1 MTEAEA
7 REIVER
13 YEALVVL
20 LARQPFHRL
29 ISDRELVDEHRV
41 VINREMVQ
49 LQALHSWGNHE
60 GSGAYYDEFLSFQQN
75 DLSAISLPGQQTHTT

>member
-13 YEALVVL
+13 YEALVAN

-29 ISDRELVDEHRV
+29 ISDRELVEEHRV
-41 VINREMVQ
+41 VIVSGMIQ
-49 LQALHSWGNHE
+49 LQALHSWSSHE
-60 GSGAYYDEFLSFQQN
+60 GNGAYYDEFLSFQQN
-75 DLSAISLPGQQTHTT
+75 DLSEISLPG